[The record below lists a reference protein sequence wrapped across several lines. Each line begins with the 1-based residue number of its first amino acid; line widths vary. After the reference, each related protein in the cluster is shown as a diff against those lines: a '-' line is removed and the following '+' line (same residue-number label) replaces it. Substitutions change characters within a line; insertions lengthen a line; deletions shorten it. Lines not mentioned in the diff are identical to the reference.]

1 MRRGRVRK
9 VSEERYETDS
19 AGRIKMMDKRL
30 IRHQEY
36 DFPRDSNPIDDFY
49 VKEGSQKI
57 KI

>member
-1 MRRGRVRK
+1 MRK